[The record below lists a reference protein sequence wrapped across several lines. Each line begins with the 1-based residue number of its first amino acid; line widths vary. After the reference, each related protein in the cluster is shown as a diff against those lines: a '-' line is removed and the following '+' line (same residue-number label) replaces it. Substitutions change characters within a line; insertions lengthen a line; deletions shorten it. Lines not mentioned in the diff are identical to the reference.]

1 MIKKIPRLF
10 LLAVKFKSHTCP
22 ITLLVLKS
30 GELIA
35 NLNRFENFAMVM
47 TISIIFIIIL
57 FNIFYLL
64 ESFPNLTFH
73 TGSIAVDFVSG

>member
-47 TISIIFIIIL
+47 TISIIIIL